1 MDRPMR
7 RADHVIWEITGTRA
21 VLLDADGSE
30 LITLNPVGTV
40 VWDAIDGRPPD
51 AIADLIHPRFE
62 GVTREQLA
70 TDVRAFL
77 AELEELGVIVPS
89 DE

>member
-1 MDRPMR
+1 MERAMR
-7 RADHVIWEITGTRA
+7 RADHVIWEVTGARA
-21 VLLDADGSE
+21 VLLDPDGTE
-30 LITLNPVGTV
+30 LITLNPVGTL

-51 AIADLIHPRFE
+51 AIAELLYPQFE

-70 TDVRAFL
+70 IDVRAFL
-77 AELEELGVIVPS
+77 GDLEALGVIVPA

>member
-7 RADHVIWEITGTRA
+7 RADHVIWEVTGSRA
-21 VLLDADGSE
+21 VLLDPDGSE
-30 LITLNPVGTV
+30 LITLNPAGTL
-40 VWDAIDGRPPD
+40 VWDAIDGSPPD
-51 AIADLIHPRFE
+51 AITDLLHPRFE

-70 TDVRAFL
+70 ADVRAFF
-77 AELEELGVIVPS
+77 AELEELGVIVPT

>member
-1 MDRPMR
+1 MR
-7 RADHVIWEITGTRA
+7 RADHVIWEVTGSRA
-21 VLLDADGSE
+21 VLLDPDGTE
-30 LITLNPVGTV
+30 LITLNPVGTL
-40 VWDAIDGRPPD
+40 VWDAIDGLPPD
-51 AIADLIHPRFE
+51 AIADLLHPQFE

-77 AELEELGVIVPS
+77 DDLEALGVIVPT

>member
-1 MDRPMR
+1 MR
-7 RADHVIWEITGTRA
+7 RADHVIWEVTGTRA
-21 VLLDADGSE
+21 VLLDPDGSE
-30 LITLNPVGTV
+30 LITLNPVGTL
-40 VWDAIDGRPPD
+40 VWEAIDGQSPD
-51 AIADLIHPRFE
+51 VIADLIHPRLE

-77 AELEELGVIVPS
+77 DELEELGVIVPT

>member
-1 MDRPMR
+1 MR
-7 RADHVIWEITGTRA
+7 RADRVIWEVTGTRA
-21 VLLDADGSE
+21 VLLDADGNE
-30 LITLNPVGTV
+30 LITLNPVGTL
-40 VWDAIDGRPPD
+40 VWDAIDGLPPD
-51 AIADLIHPRFE
+51 AIADLIHPRLE

-77 AELEELGVIVPS
+77 DELEELGVIVPA

>member
-1 MDRPMR
+1 MR

-21 VLLDADGSE
+21 VLLDPDGNE
-30 LITLNPVGTV
+30 LITLNPVGTL
-40 VWDAIDGRPPD
+40 VWDAIDGSPPD
-51 AIADLIHPRFE
+51 AIADLLHPQFE

-77 AELEELGVIVPS
+77 DDLEALGVIGPA
-89 DE
+89 DT

>member
-1 MDRPMR
+1 MR
-7 RADHVIWEITGTRA
+7 RADHVIWEVTGTRA
-21 VLLDADGSE
+21 VLLDPDGSE
-30 LITLNPVGTV
+30 LITLNPVGTL
-40 VWDAIDGRPPD
+40 VWEAIDGLQPD
-51 AIADLIHPRFE
+51 AITDLLHPRFE

-77 AELEELGVIVPS
+77 DELEVLGVIVPA